1 MIYMFLFD
9 HEHEFPIGI
18 MCKVLEVSR
27 SGYYHWKRSPV
38 NKRKQAKADLKRVIT
53 EVYLEFKQRYGSPRL
68 TIELNARGY
77 KISKPT
83 VAKYMKELGLRS
95 KIARRYR
102 ITTDSEH
109 NYLVVDNI
117 LDRQFTQT
125 EPGKAW
131 VSDITYIAVKEG
143 FIYLTTIIDL
153 YDRKVIGWSLSK
165 DMSTENTTLATF
177 KMAKKNRV
185 FEEGLIF
192 HSDQGVQYANYKFAN
207 YLESF
212 NVVRSMSRKANC
224 WDNAVAE
231 SFFKS
236 LKVEMVY
243 ENLQLSTKQMKSK
256 VFEYI
261 EMWYNKKRRHSYLN
275 YKTINEFNQIIN
287 INKAA

>member
-1 MIYMFLFD
+1 
-9 HEHEFPIGI
+9 
-18 MCKVLEVSR
+18 
-27 SGYYHWKRSPV
+27 
-38 NKRKQAKADLKRVIT
+38 
-53 EVYLEFKQRYGSPRL
+53 
-68 TIELNARGY
+68 
-77 KISKPT
+77 
-83 VAKYMKELGLRS
+83 MKELGLRS
-95 KIARRYR
+95 KVTRRYR

-117 LDRQFTQT
+117 LDRQFAQT

-165 DMSTENTTLATF
+165 DMSTENTTLAAF
-177 KMAKKNRV
+177 KMTKKNRV
-185 FEEGLIF
+185 FKEGLIF

-207 YLESF
+207 YLEYF
-212 NVVRSMSRKANC
+212 NVVRSISRKANC

-243 ENLQLSTKQMKSK
+243 GNLQLSTKQMQSK
-256 VFEYI
+256 VFDPNEVNWRKQYI

>member
-1 MIYMFLFD
+1 MIYLFILN
-9 HEHEFPIGI
+9 HEHEFPIEI

-27 SGYYHWKRSPV
+27 SSYYHWKWSPI
-38 NKRKQAKADLKRVIT
+38 NKRQQTKANLKRIIT

-77 KISKPT
+77 KISKTT

-95 KIARRYR
+95 KVARRYR

-117 LDRQFTQT
+117 LDRKFTQA

-143 FIYLTTIIDL
+143 FVYLTTVIDL
-153 YDRKVIGWSLSK
+153 FDRKVIGWSLSK
-165 DMSTENTTLATF
+165 DMSTEKTALAAF
-177 KMAKKNRV
+177 KMAKMNRP
-185 FEEGLIF
+185 FEDGLIF
-192 HSDQGVQYANYKFAN
+192 HSDQGIQYANYKFAN

-212 NVVRSMSRKANC
+212 KVVRSMSRKANC

-236 LKVEMVY
+236 LKTEMIY
-243 ENLQLSTKQMKSK
+243 GSLQLSTKLMESK
-256 VFEYI
+256 IVEYI
-261 EMWYNKKRRHSYLN
+261 EIWYNKKRRHSYLN
-275 YKTINEFNQIIN
+275 YQTINEFNQIIN
-287 INKAA
+287 IKNVA